1 MPISVDEQKKVAV
14 LDIERFLQNIGA
26 FGGDKVTH
34 EDVETIVSELGESV
48 RAEEGIR
55 ADKIVTK
62 LFWKTTKPS
71 LFEKQ
76 QNKTSPKREGTYK
89 EAKVFT
95 LAS

>member
-62 LFWKTTKPS
+62 LF
-71 LFEKQ
+71 
-76 QNKTSPKREGTYK
+76 
-89 EAKVFT
+89 
-95 LAS
+95 